1 MDRDIRLSN
10 GELIN
15 ININFYTLKLLAQSN
30 LSSLERKIDK
40 LKEKLEIAKSE
51 EKKQDINNDIN
62 SLSYEMIGKIIY
74 IILRS
79 NGKKVDEE
87 EAMIL
92 IPGDVDEI
100 ENIFNEFFKKMEEF
114 KKKEESKRQMREMMK
129 KA

>member
-40 LKEKLEIAKSE
+40 LKEKLDITKSE
-51 EKKQDINNDIN
+51 EKKKDINNEIN
-62 SLSYEMIGKIIY
+62 ALSYEMIGKIIY

-114 KKKEESKRQMREMMK
+114 KKKEESKMKMREMMK

>member
-30 LSSLERKIDK
+30 LSSLERKVDK
-40 LKEKLEIAKSE
+40 LKEKLASTKSE
-51 EKKQDINNDIN
+51 EKIQDINNEIN
-62 SLSYEMIGKIIY
+62 ALSYEMIGKIIY

-114 KKKEESKRQMREMMK
+114 KKKEESKMKMREMMK

>member
-40 LKEKLEIAKSE
+40 LKEKLASTKSE
-51 EKKQDINNDIN
+51 EKIQDIKNDIN
-62 SLSYEMIGKIIY
+62 ALSFEMIGKIIY
-74 IILRS
+74 IVLRS

-114 KKKEESKRQMREMMK
+114 KKKEESKMKMREMMK

>member
-10 GELIN
+10 GELIS

-40 LKEKLEIAKSE
+40 LKEKLASTKSE
-51 EKKQDINNDIN
+51 EKIQDINNEIN
-62 SLSYEMIGKIIY
+62 ALSYEMIGKIIY

-100 ENIFNEFFKKMEEF
+100 ENIFNEFFNKMEEF

>member
-30 LSSLERKIDK
+30 LHILERKIDK
-40 LKEKLEIAKSE
+40 LKEKLASTKSE
-51 EKKQDINNDIN
+51 EKIQDIKNDIN
-62 SLSYEMIGKIIY
+62 ALSFEMIGKIIY
-74 IILRS
+74 IVLRS

>member
-10 GELIN
+10 GELIS
-15 ININFYTLKLLAQSN
+15 ININFYTLKLLAQSD
-30 LSSLERKIDK
+30 LHSLERKIDK
-40 LKEKLEIAKSE
+40 LKEKLASTKSE
-51 EKKQDINNDIN
+51 EKIQDINNEIN
-62 SLSYEMIGKIIY
+62 ALSYEMIGKIIY

>member
-1 MDRDIRLSN
+1 MGYMRSKIVDA
-10 GELIN
+10 IN
-15 ININFYTLKLLAQSN
+15 YTRAMLKTLKN
-30 LSSLERKIDK
+30 
-40 LKEKLEIAKSE
+40 EINA
-51 EKKQDINNDIN
+51 
-62 SLSYEMIGKIIY
+62 LSYEMIGKIIY

>member
-30 LSSLERKIDK
+30 LSILERKIDK
-40 LKEKLEIAKSE
+40 LKEKLEITKSK
-51 EKKQDINNDIN
+51 EKKQDINNEIN
-62 SLSYEMIGKIIY
+62 ALSYEMIGKIIY

-87 EAMIL
+87 EAMIM

>member
-10 GELIN
+10 GELIS

-30 LSSLERKIDK
+30 LHILERKIDK
-40 LKEKLEIAKSE
+40 LKEKLASTKSE
-51 EKKQDINNDIN
+51 EKIQDIKNDIN
-62 SLSYEMIGKIIY
+62 ALSFEMIGKIIY
-74 IILRS
+74 IVLRS

>member
-40 LKEKLEIAKSE
+40 LKEKFEIAKSE
-51 EKKQDINNDIN
+51 EKKQDINNEIN
-62 SLSYEMIGKIIY
+62 ALSYEMIGKIIY

-114 KKKEESKRQMREMMK
+114 KKK
-129 KA
+129 

>member
-30 LSSLERKIDK
+30 LSILERKIDK
-40 LKEKLEIAKSE
+40 LKEKLASTKSE
-51 EKKQDINNDIN
+51 EKIQDINNEIN
-62 SLSYEMIGKIIY
+62 ALSYEMIGKIIY

-100 ENIFNEFFKKMEEF
+100 ENIFNEFFNKMEEF
-114 KKKEESKRQMREMMK
+114 KKKEESKMKMREMMK

>member
-30 LSSLERKIDK
+30 LSSLERKVDK
-40 LKEKLEIAKSE
+40 LKEKLASTKSE
-51 EKKQDINNDIN
+51 EKIQDINNEIN
-62 SLSYEMIGKIIY
+62 ALSYEMIGKIIY

-114 KKKEESKRQMREMMK
+114 KKKEESKRQIREMMK

>member
-40 LKEKLEIAKSE
+40 LKEKLASTKSE
-51 EKKQDINNDIN
+51 EKIQDINNEIN
-62 SLSYEMIGKIIY
+62 ALSYEMIGKIIY

-100 ENIFNEFFKKMEEF
+100 ENIFNEFFNKMEEF

>member
-1 MDRDIRLSN
+1 MGRDIRLSN

-51 EKKQDINNDIN
+51 EKKQDINNEIN
-62 SLSYEMIGKIIY
+62 ALSYEMIGKIIY

-114 KKKEESKRQMREMMK
+114 KKKEESKIHMREMMK

>member
-51 EKKQDINNDIN
+51 EKKQDINNEIN
-62 SLSYEMIGKIIY
+62 GLSYEMIGKIIY

>member
-30 LSSLERKIDK
+30 LSSLERKVDK
-40 LKEKLEIAKSE
+40 LKEKLASTKSE
-51 EKKQDINNDIN
+51 EKIQDINNEIN
-62 SLSYEMIGKIIY
+62 ALSYEMIGKIIY

>member
-51 EKKQDINNDIN
+51 EKKQDINNKIN
-62 SLSYEMIGKIIY
+62 ALSYEMIGKIIY

>member
-40 LKEKLEIAKSE
+40 LKEKLEIAKSDD
-51 EKKQDINNDIN
+51 KKQYINNEIN
-62 SLSYEMIGKIIY
+62 ALSYEMIGKIIY

>member
-10 GELIN
+10 GELIS

-40 LKEKLEIAKSE
+40 LKEKLASTKSE
-51 EKKQDINNDIN
+51 EKIQDINNEIN
-62 SLSYEMIGKIIY
+62 ALSYEMIGKIIY

>member
-40 LKEKLEIAKSE
+40 LKEKLEITKSK
-51 EKKQDINNDIN
+51 EKKQDINNEIN
-62 SLSYEMIGKIIY
+62 ALSYEMIGKIIY

>member
-40 LKEKLEIAKSE
+40 LKEKLESTKSE
-51 EKKQDINNDIN
+51 EKKQDINNEIN
-62 SLSYEMIGKIIY
+62 ALSYEMIGKIIY
-74 IILRS
+74 ISLRS

-100 ENIFNEFFKKMEEF
+100 ENIFNEFFKKMEEN

>member
-40 LKEKLEIAKSE
+40 LKEKLASTKSE
-51 EKKQDINNDIN
+51 EKIQDINNEIN
-62 SLSYEMIGKIIY
+62 ALSYEMIGKIIY

-114 KKKEESKRQMREMMK
+114 KKKEESKMKMREMMK